1 MGLNCG
7 VRTVRRDIKALAKR
21 GVIVPTRGHKLIV
34 QYPVQ
39 IIYQDPVGYLNNVC
53 HIYWNTP

>member
-53 HIYWNTP
+53 HIY